1 MNRPDAAE
9 LIPTRQS
16 LLSRLKD
23 WNDNESWRE
32 FFDTYWR
39 LIYNAALRAGL
50 TDAEAQDVVQE
61 TLLSVS
67 KNMATFRYDAKGS
80 FKSWLLRLTT
90 WRVTDQ
96 FRKRRPGLDKNKPHD
111 STDTGTATLE
121 KIADPAGLAL
131 EALWDEEW
139 ESNLLNVAL
148 ERVKTRVSAKHYQV
162 FSFYVLRGWPVLRV
176 ARALKVS
183 PTVVYLAKHRVGR
196 LVKQEIER
204 LRTKPAHKTFE
215 IKTP

>member
-1 MNRPDAAE
+1 MRV
-9 LIPTRQS
+9 RQ
-16 LLSRLKD
+16 R
-23 WNDNESWRE
+23 
-32 FFDTYWR
+32 
-39 LIYNAALRAGL
+39 
-50 TDAEAQDVVQE
+50 
-61 TLLSVS
+61 
-67 KNMATFRYDAKGS
+67 
-80 FKSWLLRLTT
+80 
-90 WRVTDQ
+90 
-96 FRKRRPGLDKNKPHD
+96 
-111 STDTGTATLE
+111 